1 VLAIIANKAPS
12 GTDQEE
18 RYHFFLKIVDLDS
31 SVGGAHE
38 VFVAAIGEER
48 EAERHVGRFFVDACG
63 TLQHPEDTRVTFG

>member
-1 VLAIIANKAPS
+1 MADMAPS

-18 RYHFFLKIVDLDS
+18 RYHFFLKIVDLDC
-31 SVGGAHE
+31 SVGGTHE

-63 TLQHPEDTRVTFG
+63 ALQHPEDTHVTFG